1 MTMAAQDGSGRQ
13 TMSQSIIRVQN
24 LHKWFGGLHILR
36 GIDLQV
42 NAGEKICVMGPSGS
56 GKSTFL
62 RCLNFLEEPSK
73 GMVFLDDIPVG
84 YIEDTNG
91 TRRRDTES
99 NINRMR
105 ARMGMVFQNFNL
117 WTHMTVLA
125 NIVEAPIH
133 VNGVGRQAAN
143 EKALGLLKLIGLEDK
158 RDAYP
163 AQLSG
168 GQQQRIAIA
177 RALAMDPE
185 IMLFDEPT
193 SALDPELV
201 GEVLAVM
208 SKLARDG
215 MTMIVVTHD
224 MGFANA
230 VADRIVFMDQGLVVE
245 EAPPA
250 IFFRQPKNERTIQFL
265 AKIRDRTF

>member
-1 MTMAAQDGSGRQ
+1 
-13 TMSQSIIRVQN
+13 
-24 LHKWFGGLHILR
+24 
-36 GIDLQV
+36 
-42 NAGEKICVMGPSGS
+42 
-56 GKSTFL
+56 
-62 RCLNFLEEPSK
+62 
-73 GMVFLDDIPVG
+73 
-84 YIEDTNG
+84 
-91 TRRRDTES
+91 
-99 NINRMR
+99 
-105 ARMGMVFQNFNL
+105 
-117 WTHMTVLA
+117 MTVLA

-133 VNGVGRQAAN
+133 VNGVSRQAAT
-143 EKALGLLKLIGLEDK
+143 EKALSLLKLIGLEDK
-158 RDAYP
+158 RDVYP

-168 GQQQRIAIA
+168 GQQQRVAIA
-177 RALAMDPE
+177 RALAMDPQ

-208 SKLARDG
+208 SRLARDG

-250 IFFRQPKNERTIQFL
+250 TFFQQPKNERTIQFL

>member
-1 MTMAAQDGSGRQ
+1 MTMAPR
-13 TMSQSIIRVQN
+13 SIVRVQN
-24 LHKWFGGLHILR
+24 LHKRFGDLHVLK
-36 GIDLQV
+36 GV
-42 NAGEKICVMGPSGS
+42 NLDVKAGEKVCVMGPSGS
-56 GKSTFL
+56 GKSTLL
-62 RCLNFLEEPSK
+62 RCLNFLEEPSD
-73 GMVFLDDIPVG
+73 GMVFLDDRPVG
-84 YIEDTNG
+84 YIEDANG
-91 TRRRDTES
+91 RRRRDSEA

-105 ARMGMVFQNFNL
+105 ARMGMVFQSFNL
-117 WTHMTVLA
+117 WTHMTAVA

-133 VNGVGRQAAN
+133 VGGLGRQAAN
-143 EKALGLLKLIGLEDK
+143 EKAMKLLKLVGLEDK
-158 RDAYP
+158 KDAYP

-185 IMLFDEPT
+185 VMLFDEPT

-208 SKLARDG
+208 SELARGG

-224 MGFANA
+224 MGFASA
-230 VADRIVFMDQGLVVE
+230 VADRIVFMDHGQVVE

-250 IFFRQPKNERTIQFL
+250 TFFKQPKNERTIQFL
-265 AKIRDRTF
+265 AKITGRTF

>member
-1 MTMAAQDGSGRQ
+1 
-13 TMSQSIIRVQN
+13 
-24 LHKWFGGLHILR
+24 
-36 GIDLQV
+36 
-42 NAGEKICVMGPSGS
+42 
-56 GKSTFL
+56 
-62 RCLNFLEEPSK
+62 
-73 GMVFLDDIPVG
+73 MVFLDDNPVG

-91 TRRRDTES
+91 TRRRDTEA

-117 WTHMTVLA
+117 WTHMTVLS

-133 VNGVGRQAAN
+133 VSGVSRRAAI
-143 EKALGLLKLIGLEDK
+143 EKALSLLKLVGLEDK

-168 GQQQRIAIA
+168 GQQQRVAIA

-215 MTMIVVTHD
+215 MTMLVVTHD

-245 EAPPA
+245 EAPPGT
-250 IFFRQPKNERTIQFL
+250 FFRQPKNERTIQFL